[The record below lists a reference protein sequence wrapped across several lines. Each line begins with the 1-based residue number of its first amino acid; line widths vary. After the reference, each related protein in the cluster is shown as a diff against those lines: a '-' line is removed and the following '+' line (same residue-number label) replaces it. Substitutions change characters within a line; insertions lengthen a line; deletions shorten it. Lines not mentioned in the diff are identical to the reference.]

1 LQAEALILSSVEP
14 LKSAKLG
21 PQGIPV
27 LMTTKVP
34 EGETVLHEELHPDP
48 EAVDSA
54 ISVYVQVGPRSVV
67 QDVTLELLC
76 QILDK
81 VRG

>member
-1 LQAEALILSSVEP
+1 MLSSMEP

-34 EGETVLHEELHPDP
+34 EGETVLHEELHPD
-48 EAVDSA
+48 
-54 ISVYVQVGPRSVV
+54 SVYVQVGPRSVV

-81 VRG
+81 VRS